1 MIESLHWHERKMA
14 LGYVHIYVYKARATR
29 LKIIK
34 LLHISCMFELHWN
47 YGRQDYSKRLPIYIS
62 AHSKYIYHIILIHI
76 NNSISITSRKLFH
89 LQILF
94 LVKCTHKSMIGYTK
108 MQTRKWGAREN
119 TKMSKQIETVTNS
132 IEPV

>member
-1 MIESLHWHERKMA
+1 MA

-62 AHSKYIYHIILIHI
+62 TFENLIGGVYISHYIDSYH
-76 NNSISITSRKLFH
+76 
-89 LQILF
+89 
-94 LVKCTHKSMIGYTK
+94 
-108 MQTRKWGAREN
+108 
-119 TKMSKQIETVTNS
+119 
-132 IEPV
+132 

>member
-14 LGYVHIYVYKARATR
+14 LGYVHIYVYKGRATR

-62 AHSKYIYHIILIHI
+62 TFEIYHIILIHI
-76 NNSISITSRKLFH
+76 NNSISITSRRLFH
-89 LQILF
+89 LPILF
-94 LVKCTHKSMIGYTK
+94 LVKCTHKLMIKYTK

-119 TKMSKQIETVTNS
+119 TKMSKQIETVTTS